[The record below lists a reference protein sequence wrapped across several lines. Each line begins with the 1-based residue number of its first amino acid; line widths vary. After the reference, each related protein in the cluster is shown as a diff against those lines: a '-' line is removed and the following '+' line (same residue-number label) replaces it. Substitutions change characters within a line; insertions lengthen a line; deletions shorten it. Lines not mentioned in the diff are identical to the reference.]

1 MAKWAAMEISATG
14 LAASAASET
23 SIVNN
28 AFNRR
33 FIITQIAINQSS
45 RFGIAFET
53 ASNIGWL
60 GTTYIDAT
68 ALCGSD
74 DMGSVTAAGGSIF
87 TLNVP
92 ISLEINDGLKLIY
105 QERTGAGSGH
115 YIYVNLLG
123 YLED

>member
-28 AFNRR
+28 AVNRR
-33 FIITQIAINQSS
+33 FIITQIAIYQSS

-68 ALCGSD
+68 ALCGSV
-74 DMGSVTAAGGSIF
+74 DMGTVTAAGGSIF

-105 QERTGAGSGH
+105 QERTGSGSGH

>member
-45 RFGIAFET
+45 RFGISFET

-68 ALCGSD
+68 ALVGSD

-92 ISLEINDGLKLIY
+92 ISLEINDGMKLIY
-105 QERTGAGSGH
+105 QERTGSGSGH